1 MFRHVVLFRWTPDTS
16 AETVAE
22 ITKGLTACAAAL
34 EVTRSYTCGPDVG
47 ADASPTPAQD
57 RFDYAVVGDFDDR
70 AGWRLYNEDPEHNR
84 LRAELIG
91 PHIAERV
98 TVQFEY

>member
-16 AETVAE
+16 AETVDQ
-22 ITKGLTACAAAL
+22 IVKGLSACAAAL
-34 EVTRSYTCGPDVG
+34 DVTRSYTCGPDVG

-57 RFDYAVVGDFDDR
+57 RFDFAVVADFDDLD
-70 AGWRLYNEDPEHNR
+70 GCKVYNEDPEHNR

-91 PHIAERV
+91 PHMAGRV
-98 TVQFEY
+98 ITQFEY